1 MCSST
6 DHDVPAFPQKYRVAI
21 IETLRRTVEVEADD
35 PNQAEQIVSDGWH
48 RSEYILGAEDFA
60 EVEFEA
66 VVGEQSNPSLKE
78 R

>member
-6 DHDVPAFPQKYRVAI
+6 GHNVPASPQKYRVAI
-21 IETLRRTVEVEADD
+21 IETLRRIVDVEADD
-35 PNQAEQIVSDGWH
+35 SDQAEQIVSDGWH

-66 VVGEQSNPSLKE
+66 VVGEQGNPSLKE